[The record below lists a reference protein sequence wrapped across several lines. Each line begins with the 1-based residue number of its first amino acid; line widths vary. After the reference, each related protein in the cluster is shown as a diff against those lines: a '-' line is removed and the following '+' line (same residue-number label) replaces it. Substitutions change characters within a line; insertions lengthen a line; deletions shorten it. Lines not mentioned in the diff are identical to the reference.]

1 MVGRTTKQIGKT
13 FLKSERKDTKKMM
26 CIENGHENGLRKE
39 RNQDNS
45 LIFNTKK
52 QA

>member
-1 MVGRTTKQIGKT
+1 MVGRTTEPTGKT

-26 CIENGHENGLRKE
+26 GIENGHENGLRKE
-39 RNQDNS
+39 RTQNNS